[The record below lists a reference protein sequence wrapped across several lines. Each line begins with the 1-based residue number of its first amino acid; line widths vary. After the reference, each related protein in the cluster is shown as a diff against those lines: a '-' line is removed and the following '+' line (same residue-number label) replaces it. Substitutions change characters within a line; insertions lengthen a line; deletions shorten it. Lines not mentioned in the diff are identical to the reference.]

1 MLVVVV
7 VVVDVV
13 RIFVDAAWLAAQP
26 SVPSSFV
33 AFVVEFVVVV
43 AETVF
48 AVLLP
53 LLPSPA

>member
-13 RIFVDAAWLAAQP
+13 RIFVVAAWLAVPP
-26 SVPSSFV
+26 SAPSSFV
-33 AFVVEFVVVV
+33 AFVVGFVVSV
-43 AETVF
+43 AGTVF
-48 AVLLP
+48 VVSLP